1 MSTAVLDTPATPTH
15 PTVAALKLAQ
25 HIVEQIKNDQPQQFP
40 EAASVGDAVRQG
52 DIYIQLIPDVA
63 KAPMLYEPATPSFP
77 MQLADGNTKGS
88 RHCLAH
94 GDGVTVYQ
102 PVGRDSDA
110 MLQQLAKQH
119 GLTAADADW
128 RTKLNNAEWEIRRR
142 NNFNAGP
149 DGNLSGIVFTQD
161 ARALLEFAGPIF
173 RLEKPNTVTHPEHG
187 DWLLPPGTYRI
198 TYQRTVAR
206 DNTVARV
213 LD

>member
-1 MSTAVLDTPATPTH
+1 MSTAVLDHHRATH
-15 PTVAALKLAQ
+15 PTVAALKHAQ
-25 HIVEQIKNDQPQQFP
+25 AVVEQIKNDQPQQFP
-40 EAASVGDAVRQG
+40 EAASIGDAVRQG
-52 DIYIQLIPDVA
+52 DIYIQLIPDVDR
-63 KAPMLYEPATPSFP
+63 APMLYTLAAPSFP
-77 MQLADGNTKGS
+77 MQLAEGNTKGS

-102 PVGRDSDA
+102 PVARDSDA
-110 MLQQLAKQH
+110 MMQQLAKQH
-119 GLTAADADW
+119 GLTPADADW
-128 RTKLNNAEWEIRRR
+128 RTKLNNTEWEIRRKY
-142 NNFNAGP
+142 NFNPTA
-149 DGNLSGIVFTQD
+149 NSTTGIVFSQD

-206 DNTVARV
+206 DNSVARV

>member
-1 MSTAVLDTPATPTH
+1 MSTAVLDAPATH
-15 PTVAALKLAQ
+15 PTVAALRRAQ
-25 HIVEQIKNDQPQQFP
+25 SVVEQIKNDQPQQFP

-52 DIYIQLIPDVA
+52 DIYIQLIPDVD
-63 KAPMLYEPATPSFP
+63 KAPMLYELATPSFP
-77 MQLADGNTKGS
+77 MQLAEGNTKGS

-94 GDGVTVYQ
+94 GDGVTVFQ
-102 PVGRDSDA
+102 PVARDSDA
-110 MLQQLAKQH
+110 MMQQLAKQH

-142 NNFNAGP
+142 NNFNADTATGA
-149 DGNLSGIVFTQD
+149 GIVFTQD

-198 TYQRTVAR
+198 TYQRTIAR

>member
-40 EAASVGDAVRQG
+40 EAASIGDAVRQG
-52 DIYIQLIPDVA
+52 DIYIQLIPD
-63 KAPMLYEPATPSFP
+63 LDATPLLYTMATPDFP

-88 RHCLAH
+88 RHCLAS
-94 GDGVTVYQ
+94 GDGVTVYR
-102 PVGRDSDA
+102 PVDRNSDA
-110 MLQQLAKQH
+110 LLQQLAKQY
-119 GLTAADADW
+119 GLTPSDNEW
-128 RTKLNNAEWEIRRR
+128 RAKLTNAEWEARRDE
-142 NNFNAGP
+142 GK
-149 DGNLSGIVFTQD
+149 SGRRPGLVYQHE
-161 ARALLEFAGPIF
+161 ARAMLEFAGPIF

-198 TYQRTVAR
+198 TYQRTIAR
-206 DNTVARV
+206 DNSVARV

>member
-1 MSTAVLDTPATPTH
+1 MSTAVLNAPATH

-25 HIVEQIKNDQPQQFP
+25 HIVEQIKSDQPQQFP

-52 DIYIQLIPDVA
+52 DIYIQLIPDGD
-63 KAPMLYEPATPSFP
+63 KAPMLYELARPSFP
-77 MQLADGNTKGS
+77 MQLAEGNTKGS

-110 MLQQLAKQH
+110 MMQQLAKQH
-119 GLTAADADW
+119 GLTPADADW

-142 NNFNAGP
+142 NNFNANEITSVAGV
-149 DGNLSGIVFTQD
+149 VFTQD

-198 TYQRTVAR
+198 TYQRTIAR

>member
-1 MSTAVLDTPATPTH
+1 MSTAVLNAPATH

-40 EAASVGDAVRQG
+40 EAASIGDAVRQG
-52 DIYIQLIPDVA
+52 DIYIQLIPDVD
-63 KAPMLYEPATPSFP
+63 KAPMLYELARPSFP
-77 MQLADGNTKGS
+77 MQLAEGNTKGS

-110 MLQQLAKQH
+110 MMQQLAKQH
-119 GLTAADADW
+119 GLTPADADW

-149 DGNLSGIVFTQD
+149 DGNLSGVVFMQD

-198 TYQRTVAR
+198 TYQRTIAR

>member
-1 MSTAVLDTPATPTH
+1 MSTAVLDAPARPTH
-15 PTVAALKLAQ
+15 PTVAALRLAQ

-52 DIYIQLIPDVA
+52 DIYIQLIPDVD
-63 KAPMLYEPATPSFP
+63 KAPMLYELARPSFP
-77 MQLADGNTKGS
+77 MQLAEGNTKGS

-102 PVGRDSDA
+102 PVSRDSDA
-110 MLQQLAKQH
+110 MMQQLAKQH
-119 GLTAADADW
+119 GLTPADADW

-142 NNFNAGP
+142 NNFNADTATGA
-149 DGNLSGIVFTQD
+149 GIVFSQD

-173 RLEKPNTVTHPEHG
+173 RLDKPNTVTHPEHG

-198 TYQRTVAR
+198 TYQRTIAR

>member
-1 MSTAVLDTPATPTH
+1 MSTAVLNAPATH

-40 EAASVGDAVRQG
+40 EAASIGDAVRQG
-52 DIYIQLIPDVA
+52 DIYIQLIPDVD
-63 KAPMLYEPATPSFP
+63 KAPMLYELARPSFP
-77 MQLADGNTKGS
+77 MQLAEGNTKGS

-110 MLQQLAKQH
+110 MMQQLAKQH
-119 GLTAADADW
+119 GLTPADADW

-149 DGNLSGIVFTQD
+149 DGNLSGIVFMQD

-198 TYQRTVAR
+198 TYQRTIAR